1 MLINNFL
8 CISVLLLLYPFFCTV
23 EEDIVLQ
30 LNGIAYIEQNT
41 MKLMRDEIRLATD
54 IYRLKEP
61 VPTILW
67 KTPYNFNLYRDEEI
81 YTHIYIISRMN

>member
-8 CISVLLLLYPFFCTV
+8 CISVLLFLYPSFCTV

-41 MKLMRDEIRLATD
+41 MKLMRDGIRLATD

-61 VPTILW
+61 VPAILW
-67 KTPYNFNLYRDEEI
+67 KTPYNFNLYRDGEI
-81 YTHIYIISRMN
+81 YTHIYMISRMN